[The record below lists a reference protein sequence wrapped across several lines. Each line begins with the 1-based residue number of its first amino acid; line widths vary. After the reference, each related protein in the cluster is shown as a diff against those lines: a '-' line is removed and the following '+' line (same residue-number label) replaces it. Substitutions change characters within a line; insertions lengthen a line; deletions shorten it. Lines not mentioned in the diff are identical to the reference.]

1 MEDIP
6 SAPDKLEL
14 EAKSPWDVMVSV
26 DQRTCEMAEN
36 EKIEGLPGSLRLY
49 IALVGVAGAATL
61 ATLAQAVE
69 WGPTRLWETGLFT
82 LLVVMAGC
90 FPIPVGPRVRTDVT
104 AAVLFGAALLLEPG
118 QAALAGAVGIVA
130 YTLVIRYWGVKLRLQ
145 WYKYPF
151 NGATTALFV
160 GAASA
165 VFHALAEG
173 DGLLTAAVIPA
184 AVTYYMVNT
193 ALISGAAGL
202 QLGLNPA
209 RFWWMGTKENGLA
222 ELSLYAFGFL
232 GAVAYRES
240 PWTIMICSQKPLA
253 SLGQGGDNV
262 IKGRGRCAWPRE
274 GRMFRIRDPQ
284 ESLWQ
289 SQFLVTPKKAK
300 RLERSWAEVFRNEAL
315 PLIDEER
322 FAPMYCVDNGR
333 PNRAVQTVLGVHL
346 LKEMFNLTDDEALE
360 QLEFN
365 LLWHHALRLDI
376 EETHLPQKTLHNFRV
391 RLMQHDGGRLA
402 FQETT
407 DRIIQALGIRTG
419 KQRLDSTHIM
429 SNIATLTRLG
439 LFCETM
445 RLFLRALRW
454 EHPELR
460 PGVPE
465 GLLGRYL
472 KEEDEAT
479 HYEDARTGEGRRR
492 LSVCA
497 RDLYRLVD
505 RFHGTTAAQLE
516 EYRLRE
522 QCHVGKHQDGRPR
535 DDDDDAGECK
545 VPVALKDPKQVS
557 ADSLQSPHD
566 PDVTYSGHKGK
577 GYEVQVAETCHEE
590 NATQLITHVEVT
602 PSSGSDTDV
611 SVPVVDGLAERKVRP
626 DELFADTAYGSGRNA
641 FEASRRGTEL
651 VSPVAGSAPG
661 NSHEG
666 EGDGPPPRTFRSTSQ
681 GSRPRCAPPATRPSR
696 STS

>member
-1 MEDIP
+1 
-6 SAPDKLEL
+6 
-14 EAKSPWDVMVSV
+14 
-26 DQRTCEMAEN
+26 
-36 EKIEGLPGSLRLY
+36 
-49 IALVGVAGAATL
+49 
-61 ATLAQAVE
+61 
-69 WGPTRLWETGLFT
+69 
-82 LLVVMAGC
+82 
-90 FPIPVGPRVRTDVT
+90 
-104 AAVLFGAALLLEPG
+104 
-118 QAALAGAVGIVA
+118 
-130 YTLVIRYWGVKLRLQ
+130 
-145 WYKYPF
+145 
-151 NGATTALFV
+151 
-160 GAASA
+160 
-165 VFHALAEG
+165 
-173 DGLLTAAVIPA
+173 
-184 AVTYYMVNT
+184 
-193 ALISGAAGL
+193 
-202 QLGLNPA
+202 
-209 RFWWMGTKENGLA
+209 
-222 ELSLYAFGFL
+222 
-232 GAVAYRES
+232 
-240 PWTIMICSQKPLA
+240 
-253 SLGQGGDNV
+253 
-262 IKGRGRCAWPRE
+262 
-274 GRMFRIRDPQ
+274 MFRIRDPQ

-300 RLERSWAEVFRNEAL
+300 RLEGSWAEVFRNEAL
-315 PLIDEER
+315 PLIDEEL

-365 LLWHHALRLDI
+365 LLWRHALRLDI

-516 EYRLRE
+516 EYRLLERLLRE
-522 QCHVGKHQDGRPR
+522 QCH
-535 DDDDDAGECK
+535 
-545 VPVALKDPKQVS
+545 
-557 ADSLQSPHD
+557 
-566 PDVTYSGHKGK
+566 
-577 GYEVQVAETCHEE
+577 
-590 NATQLITHVEVT
+590 
-602 PSSGSDTDV
+602 
-611 SVPVVDGLAERKVRP
+611 AERILLTRLPKW
-626 DELFADTAYGSGRNA
+626 
-641 FEASRRGTEL
+641 
-651 VSPVAGSAPG
+651 
-661 NSHEG
+661 
-666 EGDGPPPRTFRSTSQ
+666 STKSM
-681 GSRPRCAPPATRPSR
+681 RPSTAPSR
-696 STS
+696 ATGTVTCKASTVPTSSPNSRGGTPRERWPTTAAKMSLPWNIRLTG

>member
-1 MEDIP
+1 M
-6 SAPDKLEL
+6 
-14 EAKSPWDVMVSV
+14 
-26 DQRTCEMAEN
+26 
-36 EKIEGLPGSLRLY
+36 
-49 IALVGVAGAATL
+49 
-61 ATLAQAVE
+61 
-69 WGPTRLWETGLFT
+69 
-82 LLVVMAGC
+82 
-90 FPIPVGPRVRTDVT
+90 
-104 AAVLFGAALLLEPG
+104 
-118 QAALAGAVGIVA
+118 
-130 YTLVIRYWGVKLRLQ
+130 
-145 WYKYPF
+145 
-151 NGATTALFV
+151 
-160 GAASA
+160 
-165 VFHALAEG
+165 
-173 DGLLTAAVIPA
+173 
-184 AVTYYMVNT
+184 
-193 ALISGAAGL
+193 
-202 QLGLNPA
+202 
-209 RFWWMGTKENGLA
+209 
-222 ELSLYAFGFL
+222 
-232 GAVAYRES
+232 
-240 PWTIMICSQKPLA
+240 
-253 SLGQGGDNV
+253 
-262 IKGRGRCAWPRE
+262 
-274 GRMFRIRDPQ
+274 
-284 ESLWQ
+284 
-289 SQFLVTPKKAK
+289 TPKKAK

-322 FAPMYCVDNGR
+322 FAPMCCVDNGR

-419 KQRLDSTHIM
+419 KQWLDSTHIM

-516 EYRLRE
+516 EYRLLERLLRE

-641 FEASRRGTEL
+641 FEASRRGTRTKERVTDHRRGLSDRRHRGAGHGVPRRPPVHRGVRAEGCAGAGRGPLCRDNMRALPLAIPLPSEAGPACGGLRPQGGPGEGEHRAASEGRGHRGVAQAVWHKGWYRGNEL
-651 VSPVAGSAPG
+651 RAEARPRARALAGARGPSGAACRLPEGVGVQLQADGPCTPGGDGEHGSAG
-661 NSHEG
+661 G
-666 EGDGPPPRTFRSTSQ
+666 RDGTCGRGRM
-681 GSRPRCAPPATRPSR
+681 RAPLHNFHRVP
-696 STS
+696 

>member
-1 MEDIP
+1 
-6 SAPDKLEL
+6 
-14 EAKSPWDVMVSV
+14 
-26 DQRTCEMAEN
+26 
-36 EKIEGLPGSLRLY
+36 
-49 IALVGVAGAATL
+49 
-61 ATLAQAVE
+61 
-69 WGPTRLWETGLFT
+69 
-82 LLVVMAGC
+82 
-90 FPIPVGPRVRTDVT
+90 
-104 AAVLFGAALLLEPG
+104 
-118 QAALAGAVGIVA
+118 
-130 YTLVIRYWGVKLRLQ
+130 
-145 WYKYPF
+145 
-151 NGATTALFV
+151 
-160 GAASA
+160 
-165 VFHALAEG
+165 
-173 DGLLTAAVIPA
+173 
-184 AVTYYMVNT
+184 
-193 ALISGAAGL
+193 
-202 QLGLNPA
+202 
-209 RFWWMGTKENGLA
+209 
-222 ELSLYAFGFL
+222 
-232 GAVAYRES
+232 
-240 PWTIMICSQKPLA
+240 
-253 SLGQGGDNV
+253 
-262 IKGRGRCAWPRE
+262 
-274 GRMFRIRDPQ
+274 MFRIRDPQ

-516 EYRLRE
+516 EVPAAGAAAAGAVPCG
-522 QCHVGKHQDGRPR
+522 QTPGRAP
-535 DDDDDAGECK
+535 
-545 VPVALKDPKQVS
+545 Q
-557 ADSLQSPHD
+557 
-566 PDVTYSGHKGK
+566 
-577 GYEVQVAETCHEE
+577 
-590 NATQLITHVEVT
+590 
-602 PSSGSDTDV
+602 
-611 SVPVVDGLAERKVRP
+611 
-626 DELFADTAYGSGRNA
+626 GR
-641 FEASRRGTEL
+641 
-651 VSPVAGSAPG
+651 
-661 NSHEG
+661 
-666 EGDGPPPRTFRSTSQ
+666 
-681 GSRPRCAPPATRPSR
+681 
-696 STS
+696 

>member
-1 MEDIP
+1 
-6 SAPDKLEL
+6 
-14 EAKSPWDVMVSV
+14 
-26 DQRTCEMAEN
+26 
-36 EKIEGLPGSLRLY
+36 
-49 IALVGVAGAATL
+49 
-61 ATLAQAVE
+61 
-69 WGPTRLWETGLFT
+69 
-82 LLVVMAGC
+82 
-90 FPIPVGPRVRTDVT
+90 
-104 AAVLFGAALLLEPG
+104 
-118 QAALAGAVGIVA
+118 
-130 YTLVIRYWGVKLRLQ
+130 
-145 WYKYPF
+145 
-151 NGATTALFV
+151 
-160 GAASA
+160 
-165 VFHALAEG
+165 
-173 DGLLTAAVIPA
+173 
-184 AVTYYMVNT
+184 
-193 ALISGAAGL
+193 
-202 QLGLNPA
+202 
-209 RFWWMGTKENGLA
+209 
-222 ELSLYAFGFL
+222 
-232 GAVAYRES
+232 
-240 PWTIMICSQKPLA
+240 
-253 SLGQGGDNV
+253 
-262 IKGRGRCAWPRE
+262 
-274 GRMFRIRDPQ
+274 MFRARDPQ

-300 RLERSWAEVFRNEAL
+300 RLEGSWAEVFRNEAL
-315 PLIDEER
+315 PLIDEEL

-346 LKEMFNLTDDEALE
+346 LKEMFNLTDDEALA

-376 EETHLPQKTLHNFRV
+376 KETHLPQKTLHNFRV

-460 PGVPE
+460 PVVPE

-516 EYRLRE
+516 EYRLLERLLRE
-522 QCHVGKHQDGRPR
+522 QCHVGKHRDGRPG

-545 VPVALKDPKQVS
+545 VECEE
-557 ADSLQSPHD
+557 
-566 PDVTYSGHKGK
+566 GFRRKGW
-577 GYEVQVAETCHEE
+577 
-590 NATQLITHVEVT
+590 
-602 PSSGSDTDV
+602 
-611 SVPVVDGLAERKVRP
+611 
-626 DELFADTAYGSGRNA
+626 
-641 FEASRRGTEL
+641 
-651 VSPVAGSAPG
+651 
-661 NSHEG
+661 
-666 EGDGPPPRTFRSTSQ
+666 GPEHR
-681 GSRPRCAPPATRPSR
+681 
-696 STS
+696 